1 MRDIDADFKRYFPNL
16 NFKLKCFQ
24 KNVIENVTKVGNTL
38 CIMPTGGGKSVIY
51 WMAAM
56 ECDGITIVVSPL
68 TALIEEQASKLR
80 EQGHEVLVFHSGINL
95 KRQMDYIIER
105 LKTLKNTSTPEQIQE
120 FNSLMKEKMN
130 IDRLVCSKKN

>member
-1 MRDIDADFKRYFPNL
+1 MRDIDVEFKRYFPDL

-24 KNVIENVTKVGNTL
+24 KNVIENITKFGNTL

-56 ECDGITIVVSPL
+56 ECDGIAIVISPL

-80 EQGHEVLVFHSGINL
+80 AQGYEVLVFHSGINSAKQVEVL
-95 KRQMDYIIER
+95 TNFAQG
-105 LKTLKNTSTPEQIQE
+105 
-120 FNSLMKEKMN
+120 N
-130 IDRLVCSKKN
+130 INPKFIFVRAC

>member
-1 MRDIDADFKRYFPNL
+1 MEDLNMRDIDADFKRYFPNL

-80 EQGHEVLVFHSGINL
+80 EQGHEVLVFHSGIKSVSRHTHDAL
-95 KRQMDYIIER
+95 APVVYGHLMIEYH
-105 LKTLKNTSTPEQIQE
+105 
-120 FNSLMKEKMN
+120 
-130 IDRLVCSKKN
+130 RLVDIYGHTILHGTIGI